1 METIDKIVHERI
13 WVTEYED
20 NCPLREGTIINQ
32 DVEDSFTDQILN
44 YGFLLYKQTEWVFKR
59 RYLDI
64 NAELKDFGNPLC
76 RIEIL
81 RHTFCLEEDENKV
94 SLKLFLTNKNRKP
107 GVVWFTRKSSVFFL
121 TFNKNTKNFYSG
133 HITGYNK
140 RKKSRKINCNH
151 FFNHLNE
158 IYRQVIPLTTT
169 VENPEYPEAPIIDIN
184 KVNEIYGKFYSII
197 GISPRESY
205 YDLSTD
211 FYFKYLTDR
220 GIKFPDNFLAYK
232 QCGTKPPQ
240 RLFKKNGMKLV
251 ETYMQHYGLK
261 GDKFRK
267 VLHTTNKIDFYELQG
282 LVKLFPIDFLIQRPE
297 SEIRTFIQN
306 NGGVYIGSI
315 SKNNVHFYQTLS
327 KKEKLNFY
335 LTVLAH
341 FESGLGLHSIN
352 DHVRFYTEITK
363 HEKVRWNAKDI
374 KSFREEH
381 VDFTEKYDFYT
392 HGHYDRE
399 YDSNFVEHIEKPF
412 IVDGVRYTPIVLEKN
427 NQYIEESSHQSNCV
441 KTYNSN
447 VGSVIVS
454 LRNENGERLTMQFTP
469 KKLDSE
475 KVIWKNAQTRARFN
489 ENPKEEWKGAIEIL
503 ENKMSV
509 VSDFSLPKMWFINYN
524 SRTTVELIWGTS
536 GYITSLTS
544 INLGI
549 YGLIEF

>member
-13 WVTEYED
+13 WVTEYDD
-20 NCPLREGTIINQ
+20 NCPLREGTLINQ
-32 DVEDSFTDQILN
+32 DVEDPFTDQILN

-81 RHTFCLEEDENKV
+81 RHTLCLEEDENKV

-158 IYRQVIPLTTT
+158 IYRQVISLTTT

-232 QCGTKPPQ
+232 QCGKKPPQ

-267 VLHTTNKIDFYELQG
+267 VLHTTNKVDFYELQG
-282 LVKLFPIDFLIQRPE
+282 VVKLFSIDFLIQRPE

-315 SKNNVHFYQTLS
+315 SKNNVHFYEALS

-341 FESGLGLHSIN
+341 YENGNGLHSIN
-352 DHVRFYTEITK
+352 DHVRFYTEISK

-392 HGHYDRE
+392 QGHYDRE
-399 YDSNFVEHIEKPF
+399 YDSNFVNHIEQPF
-412 IVDGVRYTPIVLEKN
+412 ITNGIRYTPVVFQKN
-427 NQYIEESSHQSNCV
+427 NQYIEESAHQSNCV

-454 LRNENGERLTMQFTP
+454 LRNEKGERLTMQFTP
-469 KKLDSE
+469 KKLESK
-475 KVIWKNAQTRARFN
+475 KVIWKNSQTRARFN
-489 ENPKEEWKGAIEIL
+489 ENPNDEWKDAIEIL

-524 SRTTVELIWGTS
+524 SRTPVELVWGLS

-544 INLGI
+544 INTGT

>member
-20 NCPLREGTIINQ
+20 TCPIPDKKPETYDPL
-32 DVEDSFTDQILN
+32 DPSN
-44 YGFLLYKQTEWVFKR
+44 YTFLLYKQTEWAFKR
-59 RYLDI
+59 RYLDV

-81 RHTFCLEEDENKV
+81 RHTLCLEEDENKV
-94 SLKLFLTNKNRKP
+94 SLKLFLTNKSRKP
-107 GVVWFTRKSSVFFL
+107 GVVWFSRKSSVFFV

-133 HITGYNK
+133 YISGYNK
-140 RKKSRKINCNH
+140 RNKNRRLNCNH
-151 FFNHLNE
+151 FYNQLNE
-158 IYRQVIPLTTT
+158 IYRQLIPLTTT

-211 FYFKYLTDR
+211 FYFKYLIDR
-220 GIKFPDNFLAYK
+220 GIKIPDNFLAYK
-232 QCGTKPPQ
+232 QCGSKPPQ

-267 VLHTTNKIDFYELQG
+267 ILHTTNKIDFYELQG
-282 LVKLFPIDFLIQRPE
+282 LVKLFSIDFLIQRPE

-306 NGGVYIGSI
+306 TGGVYIGSI
-315 SKNNVHFYQTLS
+315 AKNTSQFYGALS

-352 DHVRFYTEITK
+352 DHARFYTEISK

-412 IVDGVRYTPIVLEKN
+412 IVDGVIYTPIVLEKN

-447 VGSVIVS
+447 VSSVIVS
-454 LRNENGERLTMQFTP
+454 LRNEKGERLTMQFTP
-469 KKLDSE
+469 KKLESK

-489 ENPKEEWKGAIEIL
+489 ENPKEEWKEAIEII

-509 VSDFSLPKMWFINYN
+509 VTDFSLPKMWFINYN
-524 SRTTVELIWGTS
+524 SRIPVELV
-536 GYITSLTS
+536 
-544 INLGI
+544 
-549 YGLIEF
+549 

>member
-1 METIDKIVHERI
+1 
-13 WVTEYED
+13 
-20 NCPLREGTIINQ
+20 
-32 DVEDSFTDQILN
+32 
-44 YGFLLYKQTEWVFKR
+44 
-59 RYLDI
+59 
-64 NAELKDFGNPLC
+64 
-76 RIEIL
+76 
-81 RHTFCLEEDENKV
+81 
-94 SLKLFLTNKNRKP
+94 
-107 GVVWFTRKSSVFFL
+107 VWFTRKSSVFFV

-140 RKKSRKINCNH
+140 RKKSKKINCNH

-282 LVKLFPIDFLIQRPE
+282 LVKIFSIDFLIQRPE

-306 NGGVYIGSI
+306 IGGVYIGSI
-315 SKNNVHFYQTLS
+315 SKNNVNFYEALS

-341 FESGLGLHSIN
+341 FESGFGLHSIN
-352 DHVRFYTEITK
+352 DHARFYTEISK

-381 VDFTEKYDFYT
+381 VDFTEKHDFYT
-392 HGHYDRE
+392 QGHYDRE
-399 YDSNFVEHIEKPF
+399 YDSNFVNHIEQPF
-412 IVDGVRYTPIVLEKN
+412 ITNGIRYTPVVFQKN
-427 NQYIEESSHQSNCV
+427 NQYIEESAHQSNCV

-447 VGSVIVS
+447 VSSIIVS
-454 LRNENGERLTMQFTP
+454 LRSEKGERLTMQFTP
-469 KKLDSE
+469 KRLESK

-489 ENPKEEWKGAIEIL
+489 ENPNDEWKDAIEII

-524 SRTTVELIWGTS
+524 SRTPVELVWGQS

-544 INLGI
+544 INTGT